1 MRVRDLFNFHPQV
14 MHKCKDMMLVCLWQ
28 GSYTPCTE
36 LFAVMRT
43 DSGFCCS
50 FNAINQKDQL

>member
-1 MRVRDLFNFHPQV
+1 MFNFHPEV